1 MAIIRLKQLREMSK
15 QDLQNKLV
23 DLKKELMK
31 IKSQISRGTLP
42 ENPGRTKE
50 IRRTIA
56 RINQINKEVL
66 NKKAWATFVKNVV
79 YQ

>member
-56 RINQINKEVL
+56 RINKINKEVL
-66 NKKAWATFVKNVV
+66 NKKA
-79 YQ
+79 

>member
-66 NKKAWATFVKNVV
+66 NKKA
-79 YQ
+79 

>member
-15 QDLQNKLV
+15 QDLQNKLI

-31 IKSQISRGTLP
+31 VKSQISKGTLP

-56 RINQINKEVL
+56 RINQISKEVL
-66 NKKAWATFVKNVV
+66 NKKA
-79 YQ
+79 

>member
-1 MAIIRLKQLREMSK
+1 MAIIRLKQLMEMSK

-66 NKKAWATFVKNVV
+66 NKKA
-79 YQ
+79 

>member
-15 QDLQNKLV
+15 QDLQNKLI

-31 IKSQISRGTLP
+31 IKSQISKGTLP

-50 IRRTIA
+50 VRRTIA
-56 RINQINKEVL
+56 RINQISKEVL
-66 NKKAWATFVKNVV
+66 NKKA
-79 YQ
+79 